1 MKQHFNI
8 SVSMIILMI
17 SLLLSC
23 TKKDVPVPVNQPN
36 TPQQPNPP
44 HQGGGQPQQQP
55 LKIKVQAI
63 IKIGDI
69 VYDQIPASF
78 TLTSYD
84 SSMQPH
90 MLSVSLKPGI
100 NEVTIP
106 SNHLRY
112 RLFVKQWNQTD
123 EMTLD
128 RSNIQEDVI
137 YTLGGA
143 REAKKLKYE
152 ISAVLV
158 NGVYRADS
166 KTEYQYDVNG
176 KLLQVLLL
184 KKRNNGNIYTALTE
198 TLSYQDGK
206 TTVITRK
213 DETGTVINTTYI
225 SYDQQ
230 EKIKSLKQTAPAGE
244 INAAISYA
252 ITGAGVETRIK
263 HINSMNGITT
273 DYYMLSDKGNPIKR
287 SYLASNNISEWSD
300 YGYDKN
306 INPYIHMNWPD
317 MLLSR
322 NAKNNISWTGKEYF
336 SGNMTLDPVTYNYTY
351 DAEGYPVSLVK
362 EFRSAR
368 TGDIL
373 NTTKTTYHY

>member
-1 MKQHFNI
+1 MKQHFSI
-8 SVSMIILMI
+8 RGSMIIIMI

-23 TKKDVPVPVNQPN
+23 TKKDLPVPINQPN

-44 HQGGGQPQQQP
+44 HQGGGQYQP

-100 NEVTIP
+100 NEVSIP

-166 KTEYQYDVNG
+166 KTEYQYDANG
-176 KLLQVLLL
+176 KLTQVLLL
-184 KKRNNGNIYTALTE
+184 KKRNNGDIYTAFSE

-206 TTVITRK
+206 ATVLTRK
-213 DETGTVINTTYI
+213 DETGTIINTTHI

-230 EKIKSLKQTAPAGE
+230 GKMKSLKQTAQAGE
-244 INAAISYA
+244 IHAAISYA

-263 HINSMNGITT
+263 HINSINDITT
-273 DYYMLSDKGNPIKR
+273 DYYMLSDKGNQVKR
-287 SYLASNNISEWSD
+287 SYLASNNMSEGSD

-322 NAKNNISWTGKEYF
+322 NSKNNISWTGKEYF

-351 DAEGYPVSLVK
+351 DADGYPVSLVK